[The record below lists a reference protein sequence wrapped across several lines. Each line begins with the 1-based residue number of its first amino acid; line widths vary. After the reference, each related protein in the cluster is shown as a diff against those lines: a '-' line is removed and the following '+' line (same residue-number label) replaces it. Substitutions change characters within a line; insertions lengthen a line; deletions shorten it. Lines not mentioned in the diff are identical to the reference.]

1 MSITK
6 NNCDTN
12 PNELYVNKEY
22 FGTGLKCLDMLI
34 IAAIEEYEKRE
45 KKCQLAN
52 KTFSEMFNRSE
63 STIKRS
69 IDKLEKLSII
79 KRNTFFV
86 SDNGQSSK
94 QRTLT
99 LKPKNQW
106 QINWRS
112 NGGEVWNTERHI
124 YVNVTDYT
132 HT

>member
-1 MSITK
+1 MNATK
-6 NNCDTN
+6 TN
-12 PNELYVNKEY
+12 YGPDPNELCVNKEY
-22 FGTGLKCLDMLI
+22 FGTGLKCLDMFI
-34 IAAIEEYEKRE
+34 ISTIEEYENCG

-52 KTFSEMFNRSE
+52 KTLSSMFHRSE

-94 QRTLT
+94 KRILT

-106 QINWRS
+106 QINWHS
-112 NGGEVWNTERHI
+112 NGGEV
-124 YVNVTDYT
+124 
-132 HT
+132 

>member
-1 MSITK
+1 MSTTK
-6 NNCDTN
+6 TN
-12 PNELYVNKEY
+12 YGTGSNELPVNKEY

-34 IAAIEEYEKRE
+34 ISAIEEYENCGE
-45 KKCQLAN
+45 ECQLAN
-52 KTFSEMFNRSE
+52 KTFSSMFNRSE

-94 QRTLT
+94 KRTLT

-112 NGGEVWNTERHI
+112 NGGEV
-124 YVNVTDYT
+124 
-132 HT
+132 

>member
-1 MSITK
+1 MSITR
-6 NNCDTN
+6 TN
-12 PNELYVNKEY
+12 YDISSNELYVNKEY

-34 IAAIEEYEKRE
+34 ISTIEEYENCG

-52 KTFSEMFNRSE
+52 KTLSSMFHRSE

-79 KRNTFFV
+79 KRDTFFV

-94 QRTLT
+94 KRTLT

-106 QINWRS
+106 QINWHS
-112 NGGEVWNTERHI
+112 NGGEVWNTEKHI
-124 YVNVTDYT
+124 YANVTDYI

>member
-1 MSITK
+1 MTTTK
-6 NNCDTN
+6 NNYSINSD
-12 PNELYVNKEY
+12 ELSVNKEY

-34 IAAIEEYEKRE
+34 ISTIEEYEKCG

-52 KTFSEMFNRSE
+52 KTLSGMFNRSE

-94 QRTLT
+94 KRILT

-106 QINWRS
+106 QINWHS
-112 NGGEVWNTERHI
+112 NGGKVWNTERHI
-124 YVNVTDYT
+124 YVNVIDYT
-132 HT
+132 RI

>member
-6 NNCDTN
+6 TN
-12 PNELYVNKEY
+12 YGTNSNELCVNKEY

-34 IAAIEEYEKRE
+34 ISTIEEYENCGE
-45 KKCQLAN
+45 KCQLAN
-52 KTFSEMFNRSE
+52 KTLSNMFHRSE

-69 IDKLEKLSII
+69 IDKLEKLFII
-79 KRNTFFV
+79 KRNTFFA

-94 QRTLT
+94 KRILT

-112 NGGEVWNTERHI
+112 NGGEV
-124 YVNVTDYT
+124 
-132 HT
+132 